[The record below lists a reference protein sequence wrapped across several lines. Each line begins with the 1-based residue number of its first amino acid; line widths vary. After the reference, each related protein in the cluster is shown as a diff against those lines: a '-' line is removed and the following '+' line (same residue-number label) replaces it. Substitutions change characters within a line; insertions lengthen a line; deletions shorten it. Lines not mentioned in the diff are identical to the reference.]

1 MSVIHL
7 AFLKNPAFKKKR
19 DYMPAQ
25 KELSDLEHK
34 FLQILLQEKIFSEFD
49 LCESYQLNLIKYF
62 NNKIHCCPVNF

>member
-1 MSVIHL
+1 
-7 AFLKNPAFKKKR
+7 
-19 DYMPAQ
+19 MPAQ